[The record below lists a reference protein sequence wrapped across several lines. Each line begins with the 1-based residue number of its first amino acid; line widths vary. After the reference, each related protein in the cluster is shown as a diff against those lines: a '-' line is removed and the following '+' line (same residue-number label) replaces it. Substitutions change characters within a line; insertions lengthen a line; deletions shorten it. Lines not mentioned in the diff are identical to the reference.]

1 MFSMAILELL
11 YCGTT
16 GLDQLN
22 FFPNDVDLVW
32 GSFLMSWALVYCRK
46 ENLESVIE
54 LQTDLDLN
62 PAMIYADI

>member
-1 MFSMAILELL
+1 MAILELL

-22 FFPNDVDLVW
+22 SFPNVVCLVW
-32 GSFLMSWALVYCRK
+32 GSFSMRWALVYCRK
-46 ENLESVIE
+46 ESFQSVIE

-62 PAMIYADI
+62 PAVIYEDI